1 MWRIYCAN
9 TLLKP
14 SFFALKVDAISSRP
28 ASRLGGV
35 NTTGMNKLEA
45 RKLQMLA
52 SQRKKLEEELLVLED
67 EILNAVGLVL
77 MSTPFETDGGYRK
90 GSLSRKPGSKATWD
104 WDSDFNL
111 TERSHV
117 SVGLHPVAIS

>member
-1 MWRIYCAN
+1 
-9 TLLKP
+9 
-14 SFFALKVDAISSRP
+14 
-28 ASRLGGV
+28 
-35 NTTGMNKLEA
+35 
-45 RKLQMLA
+45 MLA

-117 SVGLHPVAIS
+117 SVGLHSVAIS